1 MLGVEQRGAEPQ
13 RPARLEHAAE
23 LRDHALR
30 LREVLEHLGAD
41 DVVEA
46 RVLDGDR
53 DEVAD
58 VVGLAVLLALD
69 REEVGGLVARVGE
82 QLAVLRAAGARVE
95 HELPGRDLRRR
106 PLEEA
111 PQVGAAAVARGH
123 RPPPWHTAPPR
134 LTSGGTRERVERVSD
149 WSTRDRTVWHQMSG
163 RPPAGSGPIIIEQ
176 GDGAWVTD
184 VDGNRYLDGL
194 SGQWCVNVGYGRE
207 RLAQA
212 AAAQLTK
219 LAFHPLTR
227 GHVPAIELGEKLDEL
242 LGGNRASYYANSG
255 SEANE
260 LAFKLVRQYHQLR
273 GEPHRFKIIA
283 RYRAYHGS
291 TLGAMSATGQALR
304 RFGYEPVAPG
314 FLHVPPPDP
323 YRDGIAPDDL
333 DDYGRRCVADLERTI
348 LFELPETVAAVIMEP
363 IITGGGVIVPPDSYL
378 PAVKAMCERHGV
390 LLIVD
395 EVICGFGRTGTWF
408 GHEHAGVRPDIVTM
422 AKGITGAYIPL
433 AATVVDQE
441 IFGAFPAD
449 PADTGR
455 LRHINT
461 FGGHPAGCAVA
472 LETIAIMEE
481 EQLLERSAVK
491 GAELQQRLRDTL
503 GDHPLVGDI
512 RGRGLLVGIELVADK
527 ATRKPVDRTVSG
539 GLVAAA
545 QKQGLL
551 LGRNVDTAAGLDNVL
566 ALAPPLSLTDS
577 DLDHI
582 VDVLGAIFAERAAE
596 VPTA

>member
-1 MLGVEQRGAEPQ
+1 
-13 RPARLEHAAE
+13 
-23 LRDHALR
+23 
-30 LREVLEHLGAD
+30 
-41 DVVEA
+41 
-46 RVLDGDR
+46 
-53 DEVAD
+53 
-58 VVGLAVLLALD
+58 
-69 REEVGGLVARVGE
+69 
-82 QLAVLRAAGARVE
+82 
-95 HELPGRDLRRR
+95 
-106 PLEEA
+106 
-111 PQVGAAAVARGH
+111 
-123 RPPPWHTAPPR
+123 
-134 LTSGGTRERVERVSD
+134 
-149 WSTRDRTVWHQMSG
+149 MSG

-194 SGQWCVNVGYGRE
+194 SGQWCVNVGYGRK
-207 RLAQA
+207 RLADA

-227 GHVPAIELGEKLDEL
+227 GHVPAIELGERLDGL

-314 FLHVPPPDP
+314 FLHIPPPDP
-323 YRDGIAPDDL
+323 YRDGIAADDL
-333 DDYGRRCVADLERTI
+333 EDYGRRCAADLERTI

-433 AATVVDQE
+433 AATVVDQD
-441 IFGAFPAD
+441 IFGAFPSD

-481 EQLLERSAVK
+481 EQLLERSATK

-545 QKQGLL
+545 QKRGLL
-551 LGRNVDTAAGLDNVL
+551 IGRNVDTAAGLDNVL
-566 ALAPPLSLTDS
+566 ALAPPLSLTDE
-577 DLDHI
+577 DLGHI

>member
-1 MLGVEQRGAEPQ
+1 LT
-13 RPARLEHAAE
+13 
-23 LRDHALR
+23 
-30 LREVLEHLGAD
+30 
-41 DVVEA
+41 
-46 RVLDGDR
+46 
-53 DEVAD
+53 
-58 VVGLAVLLALD
+58 
-69 REEVGGLVARVGE
+69 
-82 QLAVLRAAGARVE
+82 
-95 HELPGRDLRRR
+95 LP
-106 PLEEA
+106 
-111 PQVGAAAVARGH
+111 
-123 RPPPWHTAPPR
+123 
-134 LTSGGTRERVERVSD
+134 GTRERVKRVSD

-194 SGQWCVNVGYGRE
+194 SGQWCVNVGYGRK
-207 RLAQA
+207 RLADA

-227 GHVPAIELGEKLDEL
+227 GHVPAIELGERLDAL

-260 LAFKLVRQYHQLR
+260 LAFKLVRQFHQLN
-273 GEPHRFKIIA
+273 GEPHRFKVIA

-304 RFGYEPVAPG
+304 RYGYEPAAPG
-314 FLHVPPPDP
+314 FLHVAPPDP

-333 DDYGRRCVADLERTI
+333 EEYGRRCAADLERTI

-378 PAVKAMCERHGV
+378 PAVKASCERHGV

-408 GHEHAGVRPDIVTM
+408 GHEQAGIRPDIVTM

-481 EQLLERSAVK
+481 EGLLERSATK
-491 GAELQQRLRDTL
+491 GAELQQRLRDAL

-527 ATRKPVDRTVSG
+527 ATRKPVERTVSA

-545 QKQGLL
+545 QQRGLL

-566 ALAPPLSLTDS
+566 ALAPPLSLTDE
-577 DLDHI
+577 DADHI
-582 VDVLGAIFAERAAE
+582 VDVLGSVFADRASE
-596 VPTA
+596 VPA